1 MQDII
6 LSLYLSEYI
15 CDRLHHS
22 NFAPPCPGPEGQD
35 QVPEGPRQVPEVQR
49 LRGLRWDGFSMCV
62 NLHRVNTK

>member
-49 LRGLRWDGFSMCV
+49 LRGLRWGMVFQCALIFTV
-62 NLHRVNTK
+62 